1 MTLWC
6 WKIRHINPIWNS
18 IILTILEMVDTS
30 VDIWEETIL
39 KNKKRIHF
47 PSIKARIGQLCRGNI
62 GHILCDPWPK
72 VHSRGFTDINFCHM
86 AFYVNDRSNFA
97 PMLCTLFVVKIE
109 LPFYICSIL
118 IKHVMCISVKITH
131 VDFTLIFMTVQV

>member
-1 MTLWC
+1 M
-6 WKIRHINPIWNS
+6 
-18 IILTILEMVDTS
+18 M
-30 VDIWEETIL
+30 L
-39 KNKKRIHF
+39 KNETYKINLKLNINNFGDGWYFGRYLRRDNSEKKPRIYF
-47 PSIKARIGQLCRGNI
+47 PSLKARIGQLCRGNI